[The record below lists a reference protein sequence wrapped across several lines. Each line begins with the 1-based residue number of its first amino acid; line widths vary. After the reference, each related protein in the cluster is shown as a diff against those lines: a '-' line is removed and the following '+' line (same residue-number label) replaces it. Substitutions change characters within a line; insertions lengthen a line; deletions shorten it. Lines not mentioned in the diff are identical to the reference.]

1 MKTLLISA
9 FASAVLVAGLAYA
22 EKTPESQLLV
32 ENSITTTK

>member
-22 EKTPESQLLV
+22 DEAPTSQVLLK
-32 ENSITTTK
+32 NPIATTK

>member
-22 EKTPESQLLV
+22 DKAPTPQALQET
-32 ENSITTTK
+32 SIATTK